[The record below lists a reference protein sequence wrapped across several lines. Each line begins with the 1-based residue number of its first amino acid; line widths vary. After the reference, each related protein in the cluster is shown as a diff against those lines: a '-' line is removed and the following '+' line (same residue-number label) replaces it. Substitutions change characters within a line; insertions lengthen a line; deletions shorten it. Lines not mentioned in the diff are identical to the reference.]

1 MRFWRAIRGD
11 LLSWGGLAPFLAF
24 ALFPFYWGLITSFKA
39 DANLYDLSRNPLWI
53 ARTDR
58 TGKPYHKDIIVPA
71 SYRDGVIE
79 WKVDI
84 GAPVSRSDA
93 DPNPK
98 PIAVIGG
105 AGSAGDGRSPQGGAL
120 EAGQEIVSPVAGKL
134 ARIDVPSGQVAR
146 ANQIVGDIDVENPTL
161 SHYQFLGFTPFYRW
175 MRVSLFTG
183 LAVVLLTLLI
193 SVPAAYSLARLR
205 YRGNTGIGIAIFLTY
220 LIPPTILFI
229 PFSQLVGGM
238 HIDNTIW
245 SLILSYPTFT
255 IPFCTWL
262 LMGFFRGVPK
272 EIEERALLDGATR
285 LQMLRLVVIPV
296 VLPGILTA
304 AIFAFTLS
312 FQEYVYALTFISS
325 TANRTLPVGISVE
338 MVRGDVYFWGP
349 LMASAIVGSLP
360 VVIVYGLSLNYFI
373 SGMTTGAT
381 K

>member
-1 MRFWRAIRGD
+1 MRSVWRSVRGD
-11 LLSWGGLAPFLAF
+11 VASWAGLAPFLVF

-53 ARTDR
+53 ARTDSS
-58 TGKPYHKDIIVPA
+58 GKPYHKDIIVPA
-71 SYRDGVIE
+71 SYKPGPID
-79 WKVDI
+79 WKIKI
-84 GAPVSRSDA
+84 GDPVKRSDA

-98 PIAVIGG
+98 PIALI
-105 AGSAGDGRSPQGGAL
+105 D
-120 EAGQEIVSPVAGKL
+120 GQEIVGPVAGRL
-134 ARIDVPSGQVAR
+134 ARIDVPEGAIAQPNQV
-146 ANQIVGDIDVENPTL
+146 VGDIHVDNPTL
-161 SHYQFLGFTPFYRW
+161 SHYAFLGFTPFYRW
-175 MRVSLFTG
+175 MKVSLLTG
-183 LAVVLLTLLI
+183 LAVVLITLLVA
-193 SVPAAYSLARLR
+193 VPAAYSLARLR
-205 YRGNTGIGIAIFLTY
+205 FRGNRSIGIAIFLTY

-229 PFSQLVGGM
+229 PFSQLVGGL

-285 LQMLRLVVIPV
+285 LQMLRKVVIPV

-312 FQEYVYALTFISS
+312 FQEYIYALTFISS

-349 LMASAIVGSLP
+349 LMASSILGSLP

>member
-1 MRFWRAIRGD
+1 MWRSLRHD
-11 LLSWGGLAPFLAF
+11 LLSWTGLAPFLVF

-53 ARTDR
+53 SKIDGR

-71 SYRDGVIE
+71 SYKEGPIVWRE
-79 WKVDI
+79 QL
-84 GAPVSRSDA
+84 GAQLLRSDSEA
-93 DPNPK
+93 NPQ
-98 PIAVIGG
+98 PIAVIG
-105 AGSAGDGRSPQGGAL
+105 D
-120 EAGQEIVSPVAGKL
+120 EEILSPVDGKL
-134 ARIDVPSGQVAR
+134 ARIDVPTGAI
-146 ANQIVGDIDVENPTL
+146 AHPNEQIGDIEVENPTL
-161 SHYQFLGFTPFYRW
+161 SHYRFLFSTPFYRW
-175 MRVSLFTG
+175 MKVSLLTG
-183 LAVVLLTLLI
+183 LAVVLITLLI
-193 SVPAAYSLARLR
+193 AVPAAYALARLR
-205 YRGNTGIGIAIFLTY
+205 FAGNRSLGIAIFLTY
-220 LIPPTILFI
+220 LIPPSILFI
-229 PFSQLVGGM
+229 PFSQLVGAL

-325 TANRTLPVGISVE
+325 TVNRTLPVGISVE

-349 LMASAIVGSLP
+349 LMASAILGSLP

-381 K
+381 KA